1 MAAAADRYQVPLL
14 APMLVGVV
22 PTERK
27 LRETLDV
34 PDMVYEFRR
43 ISSAAN
49 LAVSVIVPENRGGQL
64 PPFAAD
70 IERVNITGIDQAQE
84 PLQESLSH
92 RQNKRGHDRNDKSS
106 QSWPHGL

>member
-34 PDMVYEFRR
+34 PDMVHKVRR
-43 ISSAAN
+43 VSSAAN
-49 LAVSVIVPENRGGQL
+49 LAVSVIVPKNRGG
-64 PPFAAD
+64 
-70 IERVNITGIDQAQE
+70 
-84 PLQESLSH
+84 
-92 RQNKRGHDRNDKSS
+92 
-106 QSWPHGL
+106 